1 MADKPSKPVSE
12 SAIEKHVYKVFPNDM
27 NSHNTVFG
35 GMIMAKCDRLALV
48 VAERHSAHVCVTA
61 AVDSIHFRAPA
72 KGNDTLL
79 FSLSLNRSWGSSMEI
94 GASVEA
100 ENSYTGDTRHI
111 LSASFT
117 FVALDED
124 DRPVDV
130 PEVIPETDEQKR
142 RYDNAEIRRKRM
154 PVVLGSSDAPPGGSR
169 RWHSGV
175 SFRPFPVSLPEHQPA
190 GHPRPVQQT

>member
-1 MADKPSKPVSE
+1 MTDKPAKAVSA

-79 FSLSLNRSWGSSMEI
+79 FNLSLNRSWDSSMEI
-94 GASVEA
+94 GAKVEA
-100 ENSYTGDTRHI
+100 ENSYTGETRHI
-111 LSASFT
+111 LSAFFT
-117 FVALDED
+117 FVALDEQGK
-124 DRPVDV
+124 PVDV
-130 PEVIPETDEQKR
+130 PQVIPETEDQKR
-142 RYDNAEIRRKRM
+142 RYAKAQIRREGRLRTRDELSK
-154 PVVLGSSDAPPGGSR
+154 A
-169 RWHSGV
+169 SG
-175 SFRPFPVSLPEHQPA
+175 
-190 GHPRPVQQT
+190 

>member
-1 MADKPSKPVSE
+1 MPDKPSKSVST

-27 NSHNTVFG
+27 NAHDTVFG

-94 GASVEA
+94 GARVVA
-100 ENSYTGDTRHI
+100 ENSYTGETRHI
-111 LSASFT
+111 LSAFFT
-117 FVALDED
+117 FVALDEND
-124 DRPVDV
+124 KPIDV
-130 PEVIPETDEQKR
+130 PAVVPEDRRQKR
-142 RYDNAEIRRKRM
+142 RFENAEIRREGRLKTRAQLAK
-154 PVVLGSSDAPPGGSR
+154 VTDDDR
-169 RWHSGV
+169 D
-175 SFRPFPVSLPEHQPA
+175 
-190 GHPRPVQQT
+190 

>member
-1 MADKPSKPVSE
+1 MTDKPAKPVAA

-27 NSHNTVFG
+27 NAYNTVFG

-94 GASVEA
+94 GAKVEA
-100 ENSYTGDTRHI
+100 ENSYTGETRHI
-111 LSASFT
+111 LSAFFT
-117 FVALDED
+117 FVALDEQGK
-124 DRPVDV
+124 PVDV
-130 PEVIPETDEQKR
+130 PAAMPETPEQQR
-142 RYDNAEIRRKRM
+142 RFDNAEIRRAGRLKT
-154 PVVLGSSDAPPGGSR
+154 L
-169 RWHSGV
+169 
-175 SFRPFPVSLPEHQPA
+175 SLIHI
-190 GHPRPVQQT
+190 

>member
-1 MADKPSKPVSE
+1 MTDKPAKAVSA

-79 FSLSLNRSWGSSMEI
+79 FNLSLNRSWGSSMEI
-94 GASVEA
+94 GAKVEA
-100 ENSYTGDTRHI
+100 ENSYTGETRHI
-111 LSASFT
+111 LSAFFT
-117 FVALDED
+117 FVALDEQGK
-124 DRPVDV
+124 PEDV
-130 PEVIPETDEQKR
+130 PQVIPETEDQNR
-142 RYDNAEIRRKRM
+142 RYAKAQIRREGRLRTRDELSK
-154 PVVLGSSDAPPGGSR
+154 A
-169 RWHSGV
+169 SG
-175 SFRPFPVSLPEHQPA
+175 
-190 GHPRPVQQT
+190 

>member
-1 MADKPSKPVSE
+1 MPNKPSKPVSA

-94 GASVEA
+94 GAKVEA

-111 LSASFT
+111 LSAFFT
-117 FVALDED
+117 FVALDEN

-130 PEVIPETDEQKR
+130 PEVIPETGEQQR
-142 RYDNAEIRRKRM
+142 RYDNAEIRREGRLKTREQ
-154 PVVLGSSDAPPGGSR
+154 LATSSGSPTD
-169 RWHSGV
+169 
-175 SFRPFPVSLPEHQPA
+175 
-190 GHPRPVQQT
+190 

>member
-1 MADKPSKPVSE
+1 MPDKPSKSVSA

-27 NSHNTVFG
+27 NAHDTVFG

-94 GASVEA
+94 GAKVVA
-100 ENSYTGDTRHI
+100 ENSYTGETRHI
-111 LSASFT
+111 LSAFFT
-117 FVALDED
+117 FVALDEND
-124 DRPVDV
+124 KPIDV
-130 PEVIPETDEQKR
+130 PAVVPEDRKQQR
-142 RYDNAEIRRKRM
+142 RFDNAEIRREGRLKTRAQLAK
-154 PVVLGSSDAPPGGSR
+154 VTDDDR
-169 RWHSGV
+169 D
-175 SFRPFPVSLPEHQPA
+175 
-190 GHPRPVQQT
+190 

>member
-1 MADKPSKPVSE
+1 MTDKPAKAVSA

-79 FSLSLNRSWGSSMEI
+79 FNLSLNRSWGSSMEI
-94 GASVEA
+94 GAKVEA
-100 ENSYTGDTRHI
+100 ENSYTGETRHI
-111 LSASFT
+111 LSAFFT
-117 FVALDED
+117 FVALDEPGK
-124 DRPVDV
+124 PVDV
-130 PEVIPETDEQKR
+130 PHVVPENEDQKP
-142 RYDNAEIRRKRM
+142 RYAQE
-154 PVVLGSSDAPPGGSR
+154 
-169 RWHSGV
+169 
-175 SFRPFPVSLPEHQPA
+175 
-190 GHPRPVQQT
+190 PRPREERLRTREG

>member
-1 MADKPSKPVSE
+1 MPDKPSKPVSA

-27 NSHNTVFG
+27 NAHDTVFG

-94 GASVEA
+94 GARVVA
-100 ENSYTGDTRHI
+100 ENSYTGETRHI
-111 LSASFT
+111 LSAFFT
-117 FVALDED
+117 FVALDEND
-124 DRPVDV
+124 KPIDV
-130 PEVIPETDEQKR
+130 PAVVPEDRKQKR
-142 RYDNAEIRRKRM
+142 RFDNAEIRREGRLKTRAQLAKM
-154 PVVLGSSDAPPGGSR
+154 TDDDR
-169 RWHSGV
+169 D
-175 SFRPFPVSLPEHQPA
+175 
-190 GHPRPVQQT
+190 